1 MLLGVALNSCG
12 LWENHALGLAIGPLW
27 GMALAAMY
35 RSKDTPEDEN
45 IDSIQQKENWE
56 DE

>member
-1 MLLGVALNSCG
+1 MKEFVTAALPWVLVG
-12 LWENHALGLAIGPLW
+12 I
-27 GMALAAMY
+27 ALAAMY